1 VADKWARARTTSAPS
16 PWQTHLRCGD
26 HEFLADEPSRLG
38 GGDTGPSPYEY
49 YAAALAGCTSITL
62 RMYAERKGWDLTGLE
77 VDVDVYKTEEGRPR
91 IERVVRLAGDL
102 DDAQR
107 ARLLDIAER
116 TPVTLAVMH
125 GAEVTTHLADAQT

>member
-1 VADKWARARTTSAPS
+1 
-16 PWQTHLRCGD
+16 
-26 HEFLADEPSRLG
+26 
-38 GGDTGPSPYEY
+38 
-49 YAAALAGCTSITL
+49 
-62 RMYAERKGWDLTGLE
+62 MYAERKGWDLTGLE